1 MARNKIPDIRAQTLP
16 EHGMAGCAVSAACRI
31 TTCHTRMCS
40 WAQVQPNFSLHA
52 QQTMH
57 THVALRRAAGARAA
71 YMRGRRD
78 CAQASADRDVRVQH
92 RRGPHQNRELI
103 NSADSRMLDRSSP
116 YLTHQRIECK
126 TRTQGPYENN
136 PHSSASVMGWG
147 PAKRDPGL
155 GTNPVTFTVTVSRCV
170 ICVNTV
176 TLQYTIT
183 IYY

>member
-1 MARNKIPDIRAQTLP
+1 MARNKIPDILAQTLP

-40 WAQVQPNFSLHA
+40 WAQGQPNFSLHA

-126 TRTQGPYENN
+126 TRTQGPYYQL
-136 PHSSASVMGWG
+136 WG
-147 PAKRDPGL
+147 GGANLRVESTGRIR
-155 GTNPVTFTVTVSRCV
+155 TRRRCEGRTYN
-170 ICVNTV
+170 IAAA
-176 TLQYTIT
+176 
-183 IYY
+183 